1 MTQPEI
7 TYFTAP
13 WCLPCKTLLPK
24 VRHFAEVE
32 GLPLHVVD
40 VEGDPWHVP
49 PDVKGVPTIQV
60 AVGGELVAHLGP
72 AMASIPTLRKA
83 FT

>member
-13 WCLPCKTLLPK
+13 WCSPCKTLLPK

-32 GLPLHVVD
+32 GLPHHVVD

-83 FT
+83 LT